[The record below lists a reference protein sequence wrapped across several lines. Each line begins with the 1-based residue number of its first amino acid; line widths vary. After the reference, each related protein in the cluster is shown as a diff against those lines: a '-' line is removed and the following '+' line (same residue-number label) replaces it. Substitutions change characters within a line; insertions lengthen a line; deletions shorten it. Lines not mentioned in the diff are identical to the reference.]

1 MADHGKTVQLST
13 LGKENLYK
21 ETEGNRKDV
30 VGDGAFDIH
39 GRPSIRSKSGN
50 WKACWLIFGCE
61 VYERIA
67 VYAISSNL
75 VTYLT
80 TELHEDISESANN
93 VNNWIGTTFL
103 TPLLGA
109 FLAETFL
116 GRYWTLASFSCGYFL
131 AMILVTMAVSV
142 PSLKPPRC
150 RTIGSITVC
159 PKASKFQVGFFYFA
173 LYLMA
178 LCAGGIKSNVS
189 SFAGDQFD
197 GGDPKESKRKMS
209 FLNWWFVSISFGTMF
224 SVTILVYLQDNVGWT
239 WGYGAATV
247 ITGLGT
253 MLFFLGTP
261 IYRNQKP
268 AGSPLI
274 RVAQV
279 IVAAIRKWRVQLPAH
294 DELLYELDDKEAVPA
309 GTRKLPHSSEFLF
322 LDKAATIAEDTSLC
336 KGSEVNPWMLCPVTQ
351 VEEVKLLIRVL
362 PILATNLIFSAV
374 FAQVGTMFLS
384 QGSTMN
390 RNLGPHFQIPA
401 ASCTLFKQLTIC
413 LLLPFYDK
421 YFVAFVRRF
430 TGDERGLSLL
440 QRIGFGQAVSTMSIG
455 VAALVEMKR
464 LKVANEH
471 NLLDRP
477 HEPIPMTIFWLL
489 PQYVL
494 IGVCEV
500 FISVGQLEFF
510 YDQAPDSM
518 RSIGAALYLSTISL
532 GSFIS
537 SLLVTI
543 VCNAT
548 QNSKHGV
555 WIGNNLNR
563 SHLDYFY
570 WLLTAL
576 STVNLLVYVF
586 CANWYTYKNAARPR
600 K

>member
-1 MADHGKTVQLST
+1 
-13 LGKENLYK
+13 
-21 ETEGNRKDV
+21 
-30 VGDGAFDIH
+30 
-39 GRPSIRSKSGN
+39 
-50 WKACWLIFGCE
+50 
-61 VYERIA
+61 
-67 VYAISSNL
+67 
-75 VTYLT
+75 
-80 TELHEDISESANN
+80 
-93 VNNWIGTTFL
+93 
-103 TPLLGA
+103 
-109 FLAETFL
+109 
-116 GRYWTLASFSCGYFL
+116 
-131 AMILVTMAVSV
+131 
-142 PSLKPPRC
+142 
-150 RTIGSITVC
+150 
-159 PKASKFQVGFFYFA
+159 
-173 LYLMA
+173 
-178 LCAGGIKSNVS
+178 
-189 SFAGDQFD
+189 
-197 GGDPKESKRKMS
+197 
-209 FLNWWFVSISFGTMF
+209 
-224 SVTILVYLQDNVGWT
+224 
-239 WGYGAATV
+239 
-247 ITGLGT
+247 